1 MRLARSARLVSGE
14 RERKVDLTQLAEPF
28 KGTVQVGNQVRFLKK
43 DGQLVCDLDL
53 DFSCLTLEYLASA
66 YFPVVY
72 EDGTYKLGPAVWM
85 GDIL

>member
-1 MRLARSARLVSGE
+1 MCE
-14 RERKVDLTQLAEPF
+14 QT
-28 KGTVQVGNQVRFLKK
+28 LKK

-72 EDGTYKLGPAVWM
+72 EDGAYKLGPAVWM